1 MAGNRWYDGSGHFMR
16 GHHPLLA
23 QLCRHTVNARRIA
36 QLIEQCVKEKEF
48 NRKEYGILLQ
58 LEAIESNAITRLS
71 RSMRL
76 TQQSIMR
83 AETANHPK
91 GQTKRPW
98 DDED

>member
-1 MAGNRWYDGSGHFMR
+1 MGKRGRPSIASLMVPHNLTEIISAARGALRSDRRASRRMAGNRWYDGSGHFMR

-58 LEAIESNAITRLS
+58 LEAI
-71 RSMRL
+71 
-76 TQQSIMR
+76 
-83 AETANHPK
+83 
-91 GQTKRPW
+91 
-98 DDED
+98 